1 MIFPFGSVIVIS
13 ESQPEIKIKLFGI
26 LICQRLMKQH
36 YHSELMR
43 VCDLWSLI
51 MNCSQ
56 KIKHI
61 SLSA

>member
-1 MIFPFGSVIVIS
+1 MIFPFGSVIVIC

-43 VCDLWSLI
+43 VCNLW
-51 MNCSQ
+51 
-56 KIKHI
+56 
-61 SLSA
+61 